1 MRFPWIK
8 VRVHPVSN
16 RGARAV
22 NHQPLADVV
31 SAVRTPIGRFLG
43 SLAERPGVELG
54 EIAVRA
60 ALERAQVDPMEVD
73 AVFFGNARP
82 AGCGPNPARQV
93 SIGAGIPNTVP
104 ATTINMACGSGIQS
118 ILLGVDMIQRGRAS
132 CVVAGG
138 FENMSA
144 VPYLLPRARMGYR
157 MGHAPV
163 VDAMYRDGFVC
174 PLADQV
180 MGATAETLV
189 REYGLSREDQDRFAL
204 GSQQKAAAA
213 IAEGAFDMEIVPVPP
228 DGKRT
233 GLSADE
239 HPRPET
245 TLEKLAALPA
255 VFAEKGSVTAGN
267 SSGLTD
273 AASAVVIQTH
283 DASKKPLAHILD
295 YEIAGVDPARM
306 GIGPV
311 PATRRLLERV
321 KIQLG
326 EIDVVELNE
335 AFAAQVLACARDL
348 DLDLERTNVHGGAI
362 ALGHPIG
369 ATGARITTTLIHALR
384 RRSGRLGLATLCVSG
399 GMGVSLLL
407 SNGDS

>member
-1 MRFPWIK
+1 MRFPWTK
-8 VRVHPVSN
+8 VPVPQSIH
-16 RGARAV
+16 RGASAV
-22 NHQPLADVV
+22 NHRPLADLV

-60 ALERAQVDPMEVD
+60 ALERAQVDPSEVD

-93 SIGAGIPNTVP
+93 SIRAGIPETVP

-118 ILLGVDMIQRGRAS
+118 ILLGVDMIQRGRAA

-180 MGATAETLV
+180 MGATAETLA
-189 REYGLSREDQDRFAL
+189 REYSLSREAQDRFAL
-204 GSQQKAAAA
+204 SSQQKAAAA
-213 IAEGAFDMEIVPVPP
+213 IAAGAFDAELVAVPA
-228 DGKRT
+228 DGKRS
-233 GLSADE
+233 GLDADE

-245 TLEKLAALPA
+245 TLAKLASLPA
-255 VFAEKGSVTAGN
+255 AFAEGGSVTAGN

-273 AASAVVIQTH
+273 AASAIVIRRH

-311 PATRRLLERV
+311 PATRRLLERTRLE
-321 KIQLG
+321 LG

-335 AFAAQVLACARDL
+335 AFAAQVLACAKDL

-369 ATGARITTTLIHALR
+369 ATGARITTTLVHALR